1 MLDLL
6 LFEPADELEP
16 EEDPDELLLE
26 EPLEDPLD
34 DPLDEPLEDPLE
46 ELELLDD
53 EELDCF
59 LMANLDEV

>member
-16 EEDPDELLLE
+16 DEDPEELLLD
-26 EPLEDPLD
+26 EPLDEPLDDPLD
-34 DPLDEPLEDPLE
+34 DPLDEPLE
-46 ELELLDD
+46 ELELLLED
-53 EELDCF
+53 ELDSF